1 MLKESNPNASAGDN
15 GVDQWGGERQ
25 QELTDY
31 AKSSGSAPEASMASS
46 QGFLTQELNGSGGG
60 TIEAASDAGASAASA
75 AEASAA
81 FDTED
86 SAASDRKRH
95 VATA

>member
-1 MLKESNPNASAGDN
+1 MSKESNPNAATGD
-15 GVDQWGGERQ
+15 GYGLDQWGGERQ
-25 QELTDY
+25 QGLIDY
-31 AKSSGSAPEASMASS
+31 ANGSGLAPGSMASN

-75 AEASAA
+75 TEASAA

-86 SAASDRKRH
+86 SAASE
-95 VATA
+95 